1 MGIDFNNYQILS
13 KFNVSRETY
22 YVLDNFRKLVIKKNR
37 LINLIS
43 QKTEENFIERHI
55 IDCVQ
60 AIDFIDINGK
70 SCTDIG
76 SGAGLPGIVLAI
88 VLKEKNIKMKM
99 NLYEKSYHKSKF
111 LKQISEKL
119 KLDVEVFQKDIFKEK
134 NLVSGSIIA
143 RAFKPLPI
151 ILDLVQEKFKNY
163 KNLVVFMGKNGKQ
176 MLEDSVKKWKFEY
189 KEKRSLTSKDSFL
202 INIKN
207 IRKKWARL
215 KFYLL

>member
-1 MGIDFNNYQILS
+1 MSGLRVIFEFKCKNNHVSEKL
-13 KFNVSRETY
+13 VSRETY
-22 YVLDNFRKLVIKKNR
+22 TILDNFKKLVIQKNKE
-37 LINLIS
+37 INLIS
-43 QKTEENFIERHI
+43 QKTEENFVERHI
-55 IDCVQ
+55 IDCGQ

-70 SCTDIG
+70 ICTDIG

-88 VLKEKNIKMKM
+88 VLKEKKIKMKM
-99 NLYEKSYHKSKF
+99 ILYEKSHHKSKF
-111 LKQISEKL
+111 LKKISEKL

-176 MLEDSVKKWKFEY
+176 LIESSINKWDFEY
-189 KEKRSLTSKDSFL
+189 KKKMSITSKDSFL

-207 IRKKWARL
+207 IKK
-215 KFYLL
+215 K

>member
-13 KFNVSRETY
+13 KFNVSRETCY
-22 YVLDNFRKLVIKKNR
+22 ILDDFRKLVIKKNR

-55 IDCVQ
+55 IDCAQ
-60 AIDFIDINGK
+60 AIDFIDINSK
-70 SCTDIG
+70 SCTDVG

-99 NLYEKSYHKSKF
+99 NLYEKNHHKSKF

-151 ILDLVQEKFKNY
+151 ILDLVEEKFKNY

-176 MLEDSVKKWKFEY
+176 ILEDSVKKWKFEY

-207 IRKKWARL
+207 IKKNEQD
-215 KFYLL
+215 

>member
-1 MGIDFNNYQILS
+1 MNILFIIPSPNSYIEVDEWLTKKTIKRLPANQCNLGILELAGYLRKHFDSINI
-13 KFNVSRETY
+13 K
-22 YVLDNFRKLVIKKNR
+22 VLDIAKN
-37 LINLIS
+37 
-43 QKTEENFIERHI
+43 
-55 IDCVQ
+55 
-60 AIDFIDINGK
+60 
-70 SCTDIG
+70 
-76 SGAGLPGIVLAI
+76 
-88 VLKEKNIKMKM
+88 
-99 NLYEKSYHKSKF
+99 

-119 KLDVEVFQKDIFKEK
+119 KLNVEVFQRDIFKEK

-151 ILDLVQEKFKNY
+151 ILDLVEKKFKNY

-207 IRKKWARL
+207 IKKNEQD
-215 KFYLL
+215 

>member
-22 YVLDNFRKLVIKKNR
+22 YILDDFRKLVIKKNR

-60 AIDFIDINGK
+60 AIDFIDINSK

-88 VLKEKNIKMKM
+88 VFKKKNIKMKM
-99 NLYEKSYHKSKF
+99 NLYEKSHHKSKF

-119 KLDVEVFQKDIFKEK
+119 KLDVEVFQRDIFKEK

-207 IRKKWARL
+207 IKK
-215 KFYLL
+215 

>member
-13 KFNVSRETY
+13 KFNVSRETCY
-22 YVLDNFRKLVIKKNR
+22 ILDDFRKLVIKKNR

-55 IDCVQ
+55 IDCAQ
-60 AIDFIDINGK
+60 AIDFIDINSK
-70 SCTDIG
+70 SCTDVG

-99 NLYEKSYHKSKF
+99 NLYEKNHHKSKF
-111 LKQISEKL
+111 LKQISERL

-151 ILDLVQEKFKNY
+151 ILDLVEEKFKNY

-176 MLEDSVKKWKFEY
+176 ILEDSVKKWKFEY

-207 IRKKWARL
+207 IKKNEQD
-215 KFYLL
+215 